1 MAKIGGK
8 SGMPRSVAP
17 ASAPAAVESAPGRL
31 RIVSDPVR
39 GSAWITGQLRQ
50 AIQEGHYTHGE
61 KLPAERQLAEAFGTS
76 RTTVRMALDHLE
88 NERLVTRRVGSGTFV
103 NYRPPNEAEEVA
115 EMTSPVELIEVR
127 LGLEPHM
134 VRLAVLNATARDV
147 DRLSEIVL
155 QLEKGPLDAERFT
168 QLDEA
173 FHLSIAECTHNPLL
187 VSLYRQINDVR
198 THTQWNAM
206 KDKVLTPK
214 RIADY
219 NSEHRSI
226 FESIRSRDVDTAVT
240 TITNHLHYA
249 RRQLLGVGNE

>member
-1 MAKIGGK
+1 
-8 SGMPRSVAP
+8 MPRSVAP
-17 ASAPAAVESAPGRL
+17 APAPAAVEPAPGRL

-103 NYRPPNEAEEVA
+103 NYRLPNEAKKSR

-173 FHLSIAECTHNPLL
+173 FHLSIAECTPTIPCW
-187 VSLYRQINDVR
+187 S
-198 THTQWNAM
+198 
-206 KDKVLTPK
+206 
-214 RIADY
+214 
-219 NSEHRSI
+219 RSTG
-226 FESIRSRDVDTAVT
+226 RSTTCAPTASGM
-240 TITNHLHYA
+240 
-249 RRQLLGVGNE
+249 RW

>member
-1 MAKIGGK
+1 
-8 SGMPRSVAP
+8 MPRAVAAAP
-17 ASAPAAVESAPGRL
+17 APGPADAPAPGRL
-31 RIVSDPVR
+31 RIISDPVR

-127 LGLEPHM
+127 IGLEPHM

-147 DRLSEIVL
+147 DKLSEIVQ
-155 QLEKGPLDAERFT
+155 QLEKGPMDAERFT

-173 FHLSIAECTHNPLL
+173 FHLTIAECTHNPLL

-198 THTQWNAM
+198 THAQWNAM

-219 NSEHRSI
+219 NIEHRSI

>member
-17 ASAPAAVESAPGRL
+17 APAPAAVEPAPGRL

-173 FHLSIAECTHNPLL
+173 VPSVDRRMHPQSPAGLALPADQRRAHPHASG
-187 VSLYRQINDVR
+187 
-198 THTQWNAM
+198 
-206 KDKVLTPK
+206 TP
-214 RIADY
+214 
-219 NSEHRSI
+219 
-226 FESIRSRDVDTAVT
+226 
-240 TITNHLHYA
+240 
-249 RRQLLGVGNE
+249 